1 MLDGANC
8 ATRTK
13 PYLTLVELYCC
24 SSTSLTYPLQ
34 FIGARVSE
42 MRSQMNSGKFVDP
55 EKKSMLQRLI
65 QYRNSSTNE
74 PMSDQH
80 IVSEAVGHT
89 YVVRSFL

>member
-1 MLDGANC
+1 
-8 ATRTK
+8 
-13 PYLTLVELYCC
+13 
-24 SSTSLTYPLQ
+24 
-34 FIGARVSE
+34 